1 LSYGSPFES
10 DRRFRPWEFQFNYG
24 APQAPEEREITMQ
37 RPLRLTLTGAVFA
50 FLTSCGG
57 GGSPDVGATPQL
69 QQAAISKRSEGKLS
83 AAERDSRVYIV
94 RLAEPA
100 VAGYQGGIAG
110 HAATRPAEGTK
121 LDATDPK
128 VVNYRAHLTARQDA
142 VIRSAG
148 VSQALRHYGYVFN
161 GFAAQL
167 SDAQVQKLA
176 STPGV
181 VSVAK
186 DELRT
191 ADTSSTP
198 TFLGLT
204 GKDGFWKEQ
213 EAKGEDVI
221 IGIIDSGIWPEHP
234 SFSDRPGR
242 SDDSSRRGGDD
253 DERAYK
259 PVRGWKGVCATGEQF
274 TVKNCNR
281 KLIGARFY
289 NAGFGGDAGVKKIF
303 PYEFNSPRDY
313 DGHGTHTSST
323 AGGNEGVPVTG
334 DASAFGKISG
344 IAPRARIAMY
354 KALWHDSSVPT
365 SSGFNSDL
373 VAAIDDAVADGVDV
387 INYSISGTR
396 TNFADPVEIAFLFA
410 ADAGVFVA
418 ASAGNSGPTVS
429 TVAHP
434 SPWITTVAAGTH
446 NRDGKGSVTLGNGA
460 SFTGASYTAA
470 VGPKPLVDASL
481 AASAGA
487 IPADA
492 ARCFSDADSV
502 SGVAQLDPAKV
513 AGKIVVCERGG
524 NVLVNKA
531 QAVKDAG
538 GVGMILAN
546 TPSSANTTLP
556 ILHVIPTVHIPFT
569 DLTAFNGLK
578 AYAASAGATATI
590 AAATL
595 VFDVASPLTASFSSR
610 GPLLAGGGS
619 VLKPDLIAPGQ
630 DILAGVAPPA
640 NNGRLYDLYSGTSM
654 SSPHVAGL
662 AALMKEVHPRWSPM
676 AIKSALMTTGTDVLD
691 GPNTNPLVIFR
702 QGAGHVQP
710 NNAADPGLV
719 FDSRFDD
726 WLGFLCGT
734 AINPV
739 NCTADGIPVLDPSD
753 LNTPSIAVGSL
764 VGSRTITRRVT
775 NVSDGTATYRPSIA
789 GMTGFNVSFSPSSI
803 TLARGQTKSFS
814 VTFTRTTA
822 ALNAYTGGQLTL
834 SGGTSKKERDQHN
847 VRIPVVLK
855 PVALAAPAEVGG
867 SYSVKF
873 GFSGPFTAT
882 ARGLVPAITNTGSV
896 ATNAVVDTTVTIPA
910 GTTLA
915 RFSLFDA
922 NVSAASDLDLEVYNA
937 AGALVGS
944 SGSGTSAEEVN
955 LANPP
960 AGTYTVRV
968 LGFATPGNAPVSF
981 TLFSWA
987 LGSTAAG
994 NMSVSAPA
1002 TATTGATGAITLAFN
1017 GLVAGVKYLG
1027 SVVYGGDPALPGPTI
1042 VRVNP

>member
-1 LSYGSPFES
+1 
-10 DRRFRPWEFQFNYG
+10 
-24 APQAPEEREITMQ
+24 MQ
-37 RPLRLTLTGAVFA
+37 RSMRLALTGSVFA
-50 FLTSCGG
+50 LLASCGG
-57 GGSPDVGATPQL
+57 GGSPDLGAASPQQL
-69 QQAAISKRSEGKLS
+69 QAALTKRTEGALG
-83 AAERDSRVYIV
+83 AAERNSRVYIV

-100 VAGYQGGIAG
+100 VAAYQGGIGG
-110 HAATRPAEGTK
+110 HAATRPAQGEK
-121 LDATDPK
+121 LDATQPH
-128 VVNYRAHLTARQDA
+128 VVNYRKHLSERQDA
-142 VIRSAG
+142 VLKGAG
-148 VSQALRHYGYVFN
+148 VSKALRNYGYVFN

-167 SDAQVQKLA
+167 TDAQAQKLA
-176 STPGV
+176 GTPGV

-198 TFLGLT
+198 TFLGLA

-213 EAKGEDVI
+213 GAKGEDVI

-234 SFSDRPGR
+234 SFSDRAGR
-242 SDDSSRRGGDD
+242 GDDSSRRGDD

-259 PVRGWKGVCATGEQF
+259 PIRGWNGTCMTGEQF
-274 TVKNCNR
+274 TARNCNR
-281 KLIGARFY
+281 KLIGARYY
-289 NAGFGGDAGVKKIF
+289 NAGFGGDAGVKEIF

-354 KALWHDSSVPT
+354 KALWHDSSVPN

-418 ASAGNSGPTVS
+418 ASAGNSGPTAS

-460 SFTGASYTAA
+460 TFSGASYTAA
-470 VGPKPLVDASL
+470 VGPKPLVDASQV
-481 AASAGA
+481 AATGA
-487 IPADA
+487 TPADA
-492 ARCFSDADSV
+492 ARCFLAADSA
-502 SGVAQLDPAKV
+502 SGVLQLDPAKV

-546 TPSSANTTLP
+546 TPTSNNSTLP

-569 DLTAFNGLK
+569 DVTAFNGLK
-578 AYAASAGATATI
+578 TYAASAGATATI

-595 VFDVASPLTASFSSR
+595 VFNVPAPLTASFSSR

-676 AIKSALMTTGTDVLD
+676 AIKSALMTTGSDVLD
-691 GPNTNPLVIFR
+691 GPNTSPAVIFN

-719 FDSRFDD
+719 FDSAFDD

-775 NVSDGTATYRPSIA
+775 NVSDGAATYRPSIA
-789 GMTGFNVSFSPSSI
+789 GMAGFDVTFSPSSI

-834 SGGTSKKERDQHN
+834 SGGTSKKARDQHN
-847 VRIPVVLK
+847 VRIPVVIK
-855 PVALAAPAEVGG
+855 PVALAAPAEVSG

-882 ARGLVPAITNTGSV
+882 ARGLVPAITNAGSV
-896 ATNAVVDTTVTIPA
+896 ATNAEVDTTVTIPA

-922 NVSAASDLDLEVYNA
+922 NVSAPSDLDLEVYNA

-960 AGTYTVRV
+960 AGAYTVRV
-968 LGFATPGNAPVSF
+968 IGFATPGNAPVNY

-994 NMSVSAPA
+994 NMTVNAPA
-1002 TATTGATGAITLAFN
+1002 TATTGASGAITLAFN

-1027 SVVYGGDPALPGPTI
+1027 SVVYGGDPALPGPTV

>member
-1 LSYGSPFES
+1 MKQFLRRALS
-10 DRRFRPWEFQFNYG
+10 G
-24 APQAPEEREITMQ
+24 ATFVVLA
-37 RPLRLTLTGAVFA
+37 
-50 FLTSCGG
+50 SCGG
-57 GGSPDVGATPQL
+57 GASQDPAAPQQ
-69 QQAAISKRSEGKLS
+69 QQAAAAARSEGKLS
-83 AAERDSRVYIV
+83 IADRERSGRTYIV

-100 VAGYQGGIAG
+100 VASYDGNIRGL
-110 HAATRPAEGTK
+110 AATRPAKGSK
-121 LDATDPK
+121 LDSTHPA
-128 VVNYRAHLTARQDA
+128 VIGYRAHLAARQDA
-142 VIRSAG
+142 VMRSAG
-148 VSQALRHYGYVFN
+148 VVRPQRAYGYVFN
-161 GFAAQL
+161 GFAAQM
-167 SDAQVQKLA
+167 SEAQAMKLA
-176 STPGV
+176 ATPGV
-181 VSVAK
+181 MSVVK

-198 TFLGLT
+198 TFIGLT

-213 EAKGEDVI
+213 GAKGEDVI

-234 SFSDRPGR
+234 SFSDRKTQGHGHLFHSHGR
-242 SDDSSRRGGDD
+242 DEGDF
-253 DERAYK
+253 AYK
-259 PVRGWKGVCATGEQF
+259 PIRGWHGTCVTGEEF
-274 TVKNCNR
+274 TADDCNR

-289 NAGFGGDAGVKKIF
+289 NTGFGGNDGIKALF

-323 AGGNEGVPVTG
+323 AGGNEDVRVTG

-354 KALWHDSSVPT
+354 KALWHDNDADN

-418 ASAGNSGPTVS
+418 ASAGNSGPAVG

-434 SPWITTVAAGTH
+434 SPWVTTVAAGTH
-446 NRDGKGSVTLGNGA
+446 NRDGKGSVTLGDGTTF
-460 SFTGASYTAA
+460 SGASYTAA
-470 VGPKPLVDASL
+470 VGPKPLVDAS
-481 AASAGA
+481 AAPAPGS
-487 IPADA
+487 IPADV
-492 ARCFSDADSV
+492 ARCFLDVDSA
-502 SGVAQLDPAKV
+502 SGVPQLDPAKV
-513 AGKIVVCERGG
+513 AGKIVICERGG

-546 TPSSANTTLP
+546 TPTSANTTLP

-569 DLTAFNGLK
+569 TVDAFNGLK
-578 AYAASAGATATI
+578 TYAAGASPTATI

-595 VFDVASPLTASFSSR
+595 VFDIPAPLTADFSSR

-619 VLKPDLIAPGQ
+619 LLKPDLIAPGQ
-630 DILAGVAPPA
+630 DILAGVAPP
-640 NNGRLYDLYSGTSM
+640 NNNDRLFDLYSGTSM

-676 AIKSALMTTGTDVLD
+676 AIKSALMTTGSDVLD

-719 FDSRFDD
+719 FDSDFDD

-734 AINPV
+734 AIDPA
-739 NCTADGIPVLDPSD
+739 NCTANAIPVLEPSD

-775 NVSDGTATYRPSIA
+775 NVSDGFATYRPSIA
-789 GMTGFNVSFSPSSI
+789 GMEGFNVTFSPTSL
-803 TLARGQTKSFS
+803 TLARGQTKSFN

-822 ALNAYTGGQLTL
+822 ALNTYTGGQLTL
-834 SGGTSKKERDQHN
+834 TGGTSKKARDQHA
-847 VRIPVVLK
+847 VRVPVVIK
-855 PVALAAPAEVGG
+855 PVALAAPAEVNG
-867 SYSVKF
+867 SYEVKF
-873 GFSGPFTAT
+873 GFTGPFTAT
-882 ARGLVPAITNTGSV
+882 ARGLVPAVTTAGAV
-896 ATNAVVDTTVTIPA
+896 ATGGEVESVVTIPA
-910 GTTLA
+910 GTTHA

-922 NVSAASDLDLEVYNA
+922 NVSAASDLDLYVFGPTGALLARSEGGTANEELNLVNPA
-937 AGALVGS
+937 AGD
-944 SGSGTSAEEVN
+944 
-955 LANPP
+955 
-960 AGTYTVRV
+960 YTVLV
-968 LGFATPGNAPVSF
+968 VGFATPGNAPVDY
-981 TLFSWA
+981 TLFSWV
-987 LGSTAAG
+987 LGSANAG

-1017 GLVAGVKYLG
+1017 SLVTGVKYLG
-1027 SVVYGGDPALPGPTI
+1027 SVVYGGDPGLPPPTI